1 MTWWRDG
8 LFLAI
13 GGLAGFALAAVL
25 ERSDEEGEAEADAM
39 ELLIKDIRQ
48 EAEFLMAGCTTA
60 EERESVYAQ
69 VKESVRNLQLTLQA
83 RGEEIISDLQR
94 EAEEAPDK
102 ETIESDLQERVAA
115 FKQKMENMSAKLDE
129 TLTDLAD
136 GPAPAVN

>member
-48 EAEFLMAGCTTA
+48 EAESLMADCTTA

-69 VKESVRNLQLTLQA
+69 VKESVRSLQLTLQEK
-83 RGEEIISDLQR
+83 GEEIISDLQR

>member
-48 EAEFLMAGCTTA
+48 EAESLMADCTTA

-69 VKESVRNLQLTLQA
+69 VKESVRSLQLTLQA
-83 RGEEIISDLQR
+83 RGDEIIADLQR
-94 EAEEAPDK
+94 EAEKTPDK
-102 ETIESDLQERVAA
+102 KTIESDLEERVSA
-115 FKQKMENMSAKLDE
+115 FKEKMASMSAKLDE
-129 TLTDLAD
+129 TLADLAE

>member
-13 GGLAGFALAAVL
+13 GGLAGFALAAVM
-25 ERSDEEGEAEADAM
+25 ERSDEECEEETDAM

-69 VKESVRNLQLTLQA
+69 VKESVRNLQLTLQEK
-83 RGEEIISDLQR
+83 GEEIISDLQR

-136 GPAPAVN
+136 GPEPAVN

>member
-13 GGLAGFALAAVL
+13 GGLAGFALAAVM
-25 ERSDEEGEAEADAM
+25 ERSDEECEEETDAM

-83 RGEEIISDLQR
+83 RGDEIIADLQR
-94 EAEEAPDK
+94 EAEQTPDK
-102 ETIESDLQERVAA
+102 KTIESDLEERVSA
-115 FKQKMENMSAKLDE
+115 FKEKMASMSAKLDE
-129 TLTDLAD
+129 TLANLAE

>member
-13 GGLAGFALAAVL
+13 GGLAGFALAAVM
-25 ERSDEEGEAEADAM
+25 ERSDEECEEETDAM

-48 EAEFLMAGCTTA
+48 EAESLMADCTTA

-69 VKESVRNLQLTLQA
+69 VKESVRNLQLTLQEK
-83 RGEEIISDLQR
+83 GEEIISDLQR

-115 FKQKMENMSAKLDE
+115 FKHKMENMSAKLDE
-129 TLTDLAD
+129 TLADLAD
-136 GPAPAVN
+136 GPEPAVN

>member
-13 GGLAGFALAAVL
+13 GGLAGFALAAVM
-25 ERSDEEGEAEADAM
+25 ERSDEECEEETDAM

-48 EAEFLMAGCTTA
+48 EAEFLMAGSTTA

-69 VKESVRNLQLTLQA
+69 VKESVRNLQLTLQEK
-83 RGEEIISDLQR
+83 GEEIISDLQR

-136 GPAPAVN
+136 GPVAAVN

>member
-60 EERESVYAQ
+60 EERESV
-69 VKESVRNLQLTLQA
+69 
-83 RGEEIISDLQR
+83 
-94 EAEEAPDK
+94 
-102 ETIESDLQERVAA
+102 
-115 FKQKMENMSAKLDE
+115 
-129 TLTDLAD
+129 
-136 GPAPAVN
+136 

>member
-25 ERSDEEGEAEADAM
+25 ERSDEEGEADAM

-48 EAEFLMAGCTTA
+48 EAESLMADCTTA

-69 VKESVRNLQLTLQA
+69 VKESVRNLQFTLQA
-83 RGEEIISDLQR
+83 RGDEIIADLQR
-94 EAEEAPDK
+94 EAEQTPDK
-102 ETIESDLQERVAA
+102 ETIESDLEERVSA
-115 FKQKMENMSAKLDE
+115 FKEKMASMSAKLDE
-129 TLTDLAD
+129 TLTDLAE